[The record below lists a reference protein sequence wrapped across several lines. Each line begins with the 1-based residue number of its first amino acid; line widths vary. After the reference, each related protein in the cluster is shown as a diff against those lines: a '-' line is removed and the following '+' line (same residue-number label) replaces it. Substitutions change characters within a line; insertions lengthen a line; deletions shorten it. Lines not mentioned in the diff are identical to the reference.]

1 MLAITALEIA
11 SSIIVDASVPASFEN
26 HTFLIRTA
34 PPQSRYAGEVCA
46 EIRCPGDLKALD
58 AVRQADVTISELE
71 RWVHPVKGWKLLR
84 FTASPA
90 DLLKLHE
97 VCNAPDIERLDI
109 ETQSHLATMSLSL
122 ASEALTS
129 QSVKELRALAKSVGI
144 AGVSRM
150 KKIDLLAALTIP
162 AVA

>member
-11 SSIIVDASVPASFEN
+11 SSIIVDASVLSFEN

-46 EIRCPGDLKALD
+46 EIRCPGNLKALD
-58 AVRQADVTISELE
+58 AVRQAGVTISELE

-84 FTASPA
+84 FTANPA

-97 VCNAPDIERLDI
+97 ICNAPDIERLDV
-109 ETQSHLATMSLSL
+109 ETQSHLATMSLSI
-122 ASEALTS
+122 AVEALTS
-129 QSVKELRALAKSVGI
+129 QSVRELRALAVGVGI
-144 AGVSRM
+144 PGVSRM
-150 KKIDLLAALTIP
+150 KKVELLVALTIP

>member
-1 MLAITALEIA
+1 MTVSTLCSLISA
-11 SSIIVDASVPASFEN
+11 PASFEN
-26 HTFLIRTA
+26 HTFLIRVA

-46 EIRCPGDLKALD
+46 EIRCPVDEKVFAAINAAG
-58 AVRQADVTISELE
+58 VTISELE

-84 FTASPA
+84 FTASPS

-97 VCNAPDIERLDI
+97 VCNAPDIESLDI

-122 ASEALTS
+122 AAEALTF
-129 QSVKELRALAKSVGI
+129 QSLKELKALAQSLGI

-150 KKIDLLAALTIP
+150 KKVELLVALTIS